1 MSYTEQDAEK
11 AVQWMIEN
19 AAAIAR
25 ARKER
30 WRAEEM
36 LKPTKAL
43 LMAQHA
49 DKPVNAQE
57 REALSAPRYQEAIDR
72 AAEAVE
78 QDELFRALSKATEM
92 KVDVWRSMQANLRAT
107 RV

>member
-11 AVQWMIEN
+11 TVQWLIEHSV
-19 AAAIAR
+19 AIADAR
-25 ARKER
+25 AER
-30 WRAEEM
+30 FRAEEM

-43 LMAQHA
+43 LMAQYA

-57 REALSAPRYQEAIDR
+57 REALSDPRYQAAIDR
-72 AAEAVE
+72 AAEAVK
-78 QDELFRALSKATEM
+78 QDELLRARVKAAEM
-92 KVDVWRSMQANLRAT
+92 KIEVWRSQQANLRAT

>member
-1 MSYTEQDAEK
+1 MSYNEADAEK
-11 AVQWMIEN
+11 AVQWLIEN
-19 AAAIAR
+19 AAKIADAR
-25 ARKER
+25 AER
-30 WRAEEM
+30 WKAEEM

-57 REALSAPRYQEAIDR
+57 REALSDARYQAAIDR
-72 AAEAVE
+72 AADAIKA
-78 QDELFRALSKATEM
+78 DELNRARVKAAEM
-92 KVDVWRSMQANLRAT
+92 KIEVWRSQQANLRAT

>member
-11 AVQWMIEN
+11 AVQWLIES
-19 AAAIAR
+19 AGAVAKAR
-25 ARKER
+25 SER

-43 LMAQHA
+43 LMAEHL
-49 DKPVNAQE
+49 DKPVSAQE
-57 REALSAPRYQEAIDR
+57 REALKSPRYQEAIDR
-72 AAEAVE
+72 AAAAIEA
-78 QDELFRALSKATEM
+78 DELNRARIKAAEM
-92 KVDVWRSMQANLRAT
+92 KVEVWRSMQANLRAT

>member
-1 MSYTEQDAEK
+1 MYTEADAEK
-11 AVQWMIEN
+11 AVSWLIEN
-19 AAAIAR
+19 AGAIAR
-25 ARKER
+25 ARRDR
-30 WRAEEM
+30 WKAEEM

-57 REALSAPRYQEAIDR
+57 REALSSPKYQEAIDR
-72 AAEAVE
+72 AAAAVE
-78 QDELFRALSKATEM
+78 QDEMFRALTKAAEM

>member
-11 AVQWMIEN
+11 AVQWLIEN
-19 AAAIAR
+19 AAAGAALR
-25 ARKER
+25 ADR

-43 LMAQHA
+43 IMSQHA
-49 DKPVNAQE
+49 DKAVNAQE
-57 REALSAPRYQEAIDR
+57 REALSDPRYLEAI
-72 AAEAVE
+72 ASATKAIEA
-78 QDELFRALSKATEM
+78 DELHRARVKAAEM
-92 KVDVWRSMQANLRAT
+92 KVDVWRSMQANLRSA

>member
-11 AVQWMIEN
+11 AVQWLIEN
-19 AAAIAR
+19 ATAIAD
-25 ARKER
+25 ARSER
-30 WRAEEM
+30 WKAEEM

-43 LMAQHA
+43 IMAMHA

-57 REALSAPRYQEAIDR
+57 REALSDPRYLKAIDD
-72 AAEAVE
+72 AAAAVE
-78 QDELFRALSKATEM
+78 ADEKYRALSKAAEM